1 MAGVLVAGGSHAAVA
16 AVMALRT
23 AGYQGPIRLISAEDQ
38 PPYHRPPLS
47 KEAIT
52 AARPSSAT
60 PLRPASYYTSN
71 NVELILGRT
80 VCAIDRAGKSVEL
93 SDQTRLSYDQLI
105 LALGARARELPASVC
120 GSDGL
125 PTLRTHRD
133 YLTFMDR
140 LATARSLIVIGAGLI
155 GLEVAT
161 GAARSGI
168 ATTVIDTAGRVMIR
182 TALPSVSDHVQRHHE
197 LNGLS
202 FRLNAQIHSI
212 SRKDGRYRV
221 VLASGELLSA
231 DVVLAAIGSRPE
243 DHLAHTAGLST
254 DDGVLA
260 SATGHTD
267 DPAIFA
273 LGDCAAWFD
282 LSLGRHVRREAIQ
295 PAQDQARVVA
305 AMIAG
310 LPQPTPAA
318 PRAWSHQNGLR
329 IQMAGEQSAATR
341 AIKYQRPDGGLIAL
355 GLSGDQIVSAQAV
368 NVPNVFNA
376 LADLVG
382 QPEAAVEALLSSNE
396 PRVPA

>member
-23 AGYQGPIRLISAEDQ
+23 AGYPGPIRLISAEDL

-52 AARPSSAT
+52 AERPSSTT
-60 PLRPASYYTSN
+60 PLRPASYYTSHEI
-71 NVELILGRT
+71 ELTLGRT
-80 VCAIDRAGKSVEL
+80 VCAIDRVGKSVEL
-93 SDQTRLSYDQLI
+93 SDRTRLPYDQLI

-120 GSDGL
+120 DPDTV

-140 LATARSLIVIGAGLI
+140 LATAQSLIVIGAGLI
-155 GLEVAT
+155 GLEIAA
-161 GAARSGI
+161 GAVRRGI
-168 ATTVIDTAGRVMIR
+168 ATTVIDTADRVMIR
-182 TALPSVSDHVQRHHE
+182 TALSPVSDHVKRHHE
-197 LNGLS
+197 RSGLS
-202 FRLNAQIHSI
+202 FRLNTQIHSV
-212 SRKDGRYRV
+212 SRKDGSYKV
-221 VLASGELLSA
+221 SLASGEMLCA

-243 DHLAHTAGLST
+243 DHLAHRAGLST
-254 DDGVLA
+254 GDGVLA
-260 SATGHTD
+260 SATGQTD

-282 LSLGRHVRREAIQ
+282 PALGRHVRREAIQ

-305 AMIAG
+305 SMIVG
-310 LPQPTPAA
+310 LPQPTPAV
-318 PRAWSHQNGLR
+318 PRAWSHQSALR
-329 IQMAGEQSAATR
+329 IQMAGEPSAAAR
-341 AIKYQRPDGGLIAL
+341 SIHHPRPDGGLIAL
-355 GLSGDQIVSAQAV
+355 GLSGDQIVAAQAV

-382 QPEAAVEALLSSNE
+382 QPEAAAEAVLSSAE